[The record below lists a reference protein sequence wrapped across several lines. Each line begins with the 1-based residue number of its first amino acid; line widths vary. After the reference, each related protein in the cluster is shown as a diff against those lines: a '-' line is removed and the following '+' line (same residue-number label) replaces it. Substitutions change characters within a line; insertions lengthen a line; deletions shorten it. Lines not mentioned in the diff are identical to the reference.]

1 MRQLI
6 NFVKISYLNEGAKFE
21 VNMSSIYRENL
32 LKQITEIEKTPDDQL
47 VLDEKLFDQARAHV
61 VANLNDVVSSF
72 TEDIERSSKTV
83 HVDYRMPS
91 MLTSCESVKSA
102 KSIVII
108 GGGPLGVDV
117 AGRIVSQYPDKVST
131 SVKSYKSVTNR
142 PLTARHNYSR
152 QTLSHSLLGKE
163 SLKNCHKVRI

>member
-6 NFVKISYLNEGAKFE
+6 NFVKISYLTEGAKFE
-21 VNMSSIYRENL
+21 VNMSSIYRQNL
-32 LKQITEIEKTPDDQL
+32 LKLIAEIEKTTDEQL
-47 VLDEKLFDQARAHV
+47 TLNEKLFDQARAHV
-61 VANLNDVVSSF
+61 IANLNDVVSSF

-108 GGGPLGVDV
+108 GGGPLGVEV
-117 AGRIVSQYPDKVST
+117 AGRIVSQYPDKVSLPIERK
-131 SVKSYKSVTNR
+131 KSRAN
-142 PLTARHNYSR
+142 
-152 QTLSHSLLGKE
+152 
-163 SLKNCHKVRI
+163 